1 MQTYKLTVFE
11 KNGEK
16 LLDEAFEAK
25 NDEEA
30 KTIGQEILHRHAY
43 EEHTHRCTSPL
54 GKLVLFHV

>member
-1 MQTYKLTVFE
+1 MVYKLTVFE

-16 LLDEAFEAK
+16 LLDQSFEAQ

-30 KTIGQEILHRHAY
+30 KERGQQLLQQHAY
-43 EEHTHRCTSPL
+43 EDYTHRCTSPF

>member
-1 MQTYKLTVFE
+1 MVYKLTVFE

-16 LLDEAFEAK
+16 LLDESFEAR

-30 KTIGQEILHRHAY
+30 KERGQQLLQQHAY

>member
-1 MQTYKLTVFE
+1 MMVYKLTVFK

-16 LLDEAFEAK
+16 LLDESFEAR

-30 KTIGQEILHRHAY
+30 KEQGQQLLQQHDY
-43 EEHTHRCTSPL
+43 EEYTHRCTSPL